1 MTTKR
6 ILSTL
11 AVAGALTLGVAVASD
26 SSGSTHHVS
35 FDVANAA
42 NLIPGL
48 QVRAA
53 GQRVGTIEEV
63 SVRNRGRGA
72 QITLKLNDSRVWP
85 LPPDT
90 SVRVRFGGTI
100 AANGRYVELD
110 RGSGTGAPIPEG
122 GRIRHVELP
131 VEFDEL
137 FNTFGPRTR
146 KNLRTTVDVA
156 GRTLQRAGRPLRR
169 ALGSAPPAVHQFAGT
184 LIDLGDTH
192 ASLATLV
199 RSTDGVLA
207 ATRSADPGLG
217 PLLTDAAVT
226 FTAIGQEARAMQRS
240 LDEAPATLHDAR
252 TTLVQT
258 DQTLAAA
265 TTLSRRIAP
274 GIDQLARI
282 IAPLNGT
289 LRTVRDVAPMARRA
303 LATTRRAAP
312 DLIRL
317 LDDTR
322 ALAPNLRST
331 LDQAAT
337 QLECLRPYAPEIAG
351 FASTWSG
358 FVANG
363 DKKDKYARLFN
374 AIYPFPN
381 DTPLTV
387 PQMSALLPGP
397 FKAWG
402 FPRAPGANVGQPWYQ
417 PDCGITADGAD
428 PGKDPEARN
437 FDLFSKDPIE
447 VTP

>member
-1 MTTKR
+1 MRTRR
-6 ILSTL
+6 ILSILAAAGAATL
-11 AVAGALTLGVAVASD
+11 AVAVTSSG
-26 SSGSTHHVS
+26 SGSTHRVS

-53 GQRVGTIEEV
+53 GQRVGTIDDV
-63 SVRNRGRGA
+63 SVRNQGRGA
-72 QITLKLNDSRVWP
+72 RITLELTDSRVWP

-100 AANGRYVELD
+100 ASNGRYVELD
-110 RGSGTGAPIPEG
+110 RGTGAGAPIPEG
-122 GRIRHVELP
+122 GRIRRVELP

-146 KNLRTTVDVA
+146 KNLRGTVDAA
-156 GRTLQRAGRPLRR
+156 GRTLQRAGRPVRR

-192 ASLATLV
+192 TSLDTLV
-199 RSTDGVLA
+199 RSTDRVLA

-217 PLLTDAAVT
+217 PLLTDAATT
-226 FTAIGQEARAMQRS
+226 FTALGQEARVMQRS
-240 LDEAPATLHDAR
+240 LAETPATLHDAR
-252 TTLVQT
+252 TTLART
-258 DQTLAAA
+258 DRTLTAA

-274 GIDQLARI
+274 GVHQLARI
-282 IAPLNGT
+282 VPPVNGT
-289 LRTVRDVAPMARRA
+289 LRTVRDVAPTARRA

-312 DLIRL
+312 DLVRL
-317 LDDTR
+317 LDGTR
-322 ALAPNLRST
+322 ALAPNLKST

-337 QLECLRPYAPEIAG
+337 QITCLRPYAPEIAG

-358 FVANG
+358 FVAGG

-387 PQMSALLPGP
+387 PQMAKVLPGP

-428 PGKDPEARN
+428 PAKDPEARN
-437 FDLFSKDPIE
+437 FDLFSKDPVE
-447 VTP
+447 VKP